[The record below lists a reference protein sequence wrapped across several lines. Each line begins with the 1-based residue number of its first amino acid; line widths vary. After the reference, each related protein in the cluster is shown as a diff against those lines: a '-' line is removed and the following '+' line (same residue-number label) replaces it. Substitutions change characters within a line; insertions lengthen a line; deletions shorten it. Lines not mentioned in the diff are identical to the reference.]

1 MNDEKLSY
9 LMFNIPHIIICLSL
23 SVFALLATAEVQFDT
38 EQPETAIEIVDELVN
53 KHYRKQA
60 LDDELSKQFLH
71 EYIDSLDPAKS
82 YLLQSDIDEFRRW
95 ETELDDMLKRGDL
108 TAGFAI
114 FNRYIKRAIDRLQ
127 ANIDLLKSD
136 YQFDLERDEQLS
148 VDLDDLPWPLTMADA
163 DELWRKRLK
172 EAYLRLILSDKEPQA
187 ARDLLIKRYSN
198 LSKQLS
204 QRDNED
210 TFQVF
215 MNSLATLYDPHTTYM
230 SPRSM
235 ENFRI
240 AMSLSLTGIG
250 AVLQLEDE
258 NTKVVRVV
266 PGGPADKQGIL
277 QAGDIIVGVGQEKE
291 DITDV
296 IGWRLDD
303 VVDLIRGPKDST
315 VRLEIIPAT
324 GESAG
329 SNREIAIVRD
339 KIQLEEQAANSEVI
353 EINNDVG
360 HYKLG
365 VITVP
370 TFYLDIEAYYNRD
383 PNFKSTTRDVMRLL
397 HELEQQKV
405 DGIILDLRNNGGG
418 FLQEAT
424 TLTDLFIDPGP
435 IVQVRYS
442 NQMISRNHRSH
453 ADAYYR
459 GPLVVLINRLSASA
473 SEIFAGAIQDYQR
486 GLIIGGQSFGKGTVQ
501 VQLPV
506 RQGQLKLTES
516 KFYRVSGNSTQHLG
530 VVPDVEL
537 PSYFD
542 KEKVGESADEHA
554 LPWDQ
559 INGVPHRR
567 YSFTDIPL
575 ETLKERHV
583 YRQSKD
589 PDLVYLNQELSLLR
603 ERRKENTISLNEAVR
618 RDEMAQYDS
627 TLLAIENQRRQSK
640 GFEPFATIEEW
651 RESRS
656 PEGDDT
662 RDLSERDP
670 LLYET
675 GNILAD
681 YLGLLAP
688 RSLLVI
694 QP

>member
-1 MNDEKLSY
+1 MSY
-9 LMFNIPHIIICLSL
+9 IPRVIACLSF
-23 SVFALLATAEVQFDT
+23 SIFALLVSAEVQFDT
-38 EQPETAIEIVDELVN
+38 EQPETAVEIVDELIN
-53 KHYRKQA
+53 KHYRKQD
-60 LDDELSKQFLH
+60 LNDELSKQFLYK
-71 EYIDSLDPAKS
+71 YIDNLDPAKS
-82 YLLQSDIDEFRRW
+82 YLLQTDINEFQRW

-108 TAGFAI
+108 TAGFVI
-114 FNRYIKRAIDRLQ
+114 FNRYIKRATERLQ
-127 ANIDLLKSD
+127 ANIDLLESD
-136 YQFDLERDEQLS
+136 YQFDLNQDEQLS
-148 VDLDDLPWPLTMADA
+148 IDLDELPWPKTMAEA

-172 EAYLRLILSDKEPQA
+172 EAYLRLILSDKESQA

-215 MNSLATLYDPHTTYM
+215 MNSLAALYDPHTTYM

-250 AVLQLEDE
+250 AVLQFEDE

-277 QAGDIIVGVGQEKE
+277 QAGDVIVGVGQDQEE
-291 DITDV
+291 ITDV

-329 SNREIAIVRD
+329 TNREIAIIRD
-339 KIQLEEQAANSEVI
+339 KIQLEEQAANSEII
-353 EINNDVG
+353 EVNTDVG
-360 HYKLG
+360 NYKLG

-383 PNFKSTTRDVMRLL
+383 PNFKSSTRDVMRLL
-397 HELEQQKV
+397 GELDEQKV

-435 IVQVRYS
+435 VVQVRYS

-486 GLIIGGQSFGKGTVQ
+486 GLVIGGQSFGKGTVQ

-530 VVPDVEL
+530 VVPDIEL

-542 KEKVGESADEHA
+542 TEKVGESADENA

-559 INGVPHRR
+559 INAVPHRR
-567 YSFTDIPL
+567 YNFTDIPL

-603 ERRKENTISLNEAVR
+603 ERRKENSISLNESVR
-618 RDEMAQYDS
+618 RDEMAKYDT
-627 TLLAIENQRRQSK
+627 TLLTIENQRRQSK
-640 GFEPFATIEEW
+640 GLEPYATIEEW

-656 PEGDDT
+656 PEDDDT

-681 YLGLLAP
+681 YLSLLAP
-688 RSLLVI
+688 KSLLAN

>member
-1 MNDEKLSY
+1 MSY
-9 LMFNIPHIIICLSL
+9 IPRVIACLSF
-23 SVFALLATAEVQFDT
+23 SIFALLVSAEVQFDT
-38 EQPETAIEIVDELVN
+38 EQPKTAVEIVDELIN
-53 KHYRKQA
+53 KHYRKQD
-60 LDDELSKQFLH
+60 LNDELSKQFLYK
-71 EYIDSLDPAKS
+71 YIDNLDPAKS
-82 YLLQSDIDEFRRW
+82 YLIQSDINEFQRW

-108 TAGFAI
+108 TAGFVI
-114 FNRYIKRAIDRLQ
+114 FNRYIKRATERLQ
-127 ANIDLLKSD
+127 ANIDLLESD
-136 YQFDLERDEQLS
+136 YQFDLNQDEQLS
-148 VDLDDLPWPLTMADA
+148 IDLDELPWPQTMAEA

-215 MNSLATLYDPHTTYM
+215 MNSLAALYDPHTTYM

-277 QAGDIIVGVGQEKE
+277 QAGDVIVGVGQDQDE
-291 DITDV
+291 ITDV

-329 SNREIAIVRD
+329 TNREIAIIRD
-339 KIQLEEQAANSEVI
+339 KIQLEEQAANSEII
-353 EINNDVG
+353 EVNTDVG
-360 HYKLG
+360 NYKLG

-383 PNFKSTTRDVMRLL
+383 PNFKSSTRDVMRLL
-397 HELEQQKV
+397 SELDEQKV

-435 IVQVRYS
+435 VVQVRYS

-486 GLIIGGQSFGKGTVQ
+486 GLVIGGQSFGKGTVQ

-530 VVPDVEL
+530 VVPDIEL

-542 KEKVGESADEHA
+542 TEKVGESADENA

-559 INGVPHRR
+559 INAVPHRR
-567 YSFTDIPL
+567 YNFTDIPL

-603 ERRKENTISLNEAVR
+603 ERRKEDSISLNESVR
-618 RDEMAQYDS
+618 RDEMAKYDT
-627 TLLAIENQRRQSK
+627 TLLTIENQRRQSK
-640 GFEPFATIEEW
+640 GLEPYATIEEW

-656 PEGDDT
+656 PEDDDT

-681 YLGLLAP
+681 YLSLLAP
-688 RSLLVI
+688 KSLLAN

>member
-1 MNDEKLSY
+1 MSY
-9 LMFNIPHIIICLSL
+9 IPRIIACLSF
-23 SVFALLATAEVQFDT
+23 SIFALLVSAEVQFDS
-38 EQPETAIEIVDELVN
+38 EQPETAVEIVDELIN
-53 KHYRKQA
+53 KHYRKQD
-60 LDDELSKQFLH
+60 LDDELSKQFLYK
-71 EYIDSLDPAKS
+71 YIDNLDPAKS
-82 YLLQSDIDEFRRW
+82 YLLQSDINEFQRW

-108 TAGFAI
+108 TAGFVI
-114 FNRYIKRAIDRLQ
+114 FNRYIKRATERLE
-127 ANIDLLKSD
+127 ANIDLLESD
-136 YQFDLERDEQLS
+136 YQFDLNQDEQLS
-148 VDLDDLPWPLTMADA
+148 IDLDELPWPQTMAEA

-215 MNSLATLYDPHTTYM
+215 MNSLAALYDPHTTYM

-277 QAGDIIVGVGQEKE
+277 QAGDVIVGVGQDQEE
-291 DITDV
+291 ITDV

-329 SNREIAIVRD
+329 TNREIAIIRD
-339 KIQLEEQAANSEVI
+339 KIQLEEQAANSEII
-353 EINNDVG
+353 EVNTDVG
-360 HYKLG
+360 NYKLG

-383 PNFKSTTRDVMRLL
+383 PNFKSSTRDVMRLL
-397 HELEQQKV
+397 GELDEQKV

-435 IVQVRYS
+435 VVQVRYS

-486 GLIIGGQSFGKGTVQ
+486 GLVIGGQSFGKGTVQ

-530 VVPDVEL
+530 VVPDIEL

-542 KEKVGESADEHA
+542 TEKVGESADENA

-559 INGVPHRR
+559 INAVPHRR
-567 YSFTDIPL
+567 YNFTDIPL

-603 ERRKENTISLNEAVR
+603 ERRKEDSISLNESVR
-618 RDEMAQYDS
+618 RDEMAKYDT
-627 TLLAIENQRRQSK
+627 TLLTIENQRRQSK
-640 GFEPFATIEEW
+640 GLEPYATIEEW

-656 PEGDDT
+656 PEDDDT

-681 YLGLLAP
+681 YLSLLAP
-688 RSLLVI
+688 KSLLAN

>member
-1 MNDEKLSY
+1 MSY
-9 LMFNIPHIIICLSL
+9 IPRVIACLSF
-23 SVFALLATAEVQFDT
+23 SIFALLVSAEVQFDT
-38 EQPETAIEIVDELVN
+38 EQPKTAVEIVDELIN
-53 KHYRKQA
+53 KHYRKQD
-60 LDDELSKQFLH
+60 LNDELSKQFLYK
-71 EYIDSLDPAKS
+71 YIDNLDPAKS
-82 YLLQSDIDEFRRW
+82 YLLQSDINEFQRW

-108 TAGFAI
+108 TAGFVI
-114 FNRYIKRAIDRLQ
+114 FNRYIKRATERLQ
-127 ANIDLLKSD
+127 ANIDLLESD
-136 YQFDLERDEQLS
+136 YQFDLNQDEQLS
-148 VDLDDLPWPLTMADA
+148 IDLDELPWPQTMAEA

-215 MNSLATLYDPHTTYM
+215 MNSLAALYDPHTTYM

-277 QAGDIIVGVGQEKE
+277 QAGDVIVGVGQDQEE
-291 DITDV
+291 ITDV

-329 SNREIAIVRD
+329 TNREIAIIRD
-339 KIQLEEQAANSEVI
+339 KIQLEEQAANSEII
-353 EINNDVG
+353 EVNTDVG
-360 HYKLG
+360 NYKLG

-383 PNFKSTTRDVMRLL
+383 PNFKSSTRDVMRLL
-397 HELEQQKV
+397 SELDEQKV

-435 IVQVRYS
+435 VVQVRYS

-486 GLIIGGQSFGKGTVQ
+486 GLVIGGQSFGKGTVQ

-530 VVPDVEL
+530 VVPDIEL

-542 KEKVGESADEHA
+542 TEKVGESADENA

-559 INGVPHRR
+559 INAVPHRR
-567 YSFTDIPL
+567 YNFTDIPL

-589 PDLVYLNQELSLLR
+589 PDLVYLNQELSLLQ
-603 ERRKENTISLNEAVR
+603 ERRKEDSISLNESVR
-618 RDEMAQYDS
+618 RDEMAKYDT
-627 TLLAIENQRRQSK
+627 TLLTIENQRRQSK
-640 GFEPFATIEEW
+640 GLEPYATIEEW

-656 PEGDDT
+656 PEDDDT

-681 YLGLLAP
+681 YLSLLAP
-688 RSLLVI
+688 KSLLAN

>member
-1 MNDEKLSY
+1 
-9 LMFNIPHIIICLSL
+9 
-23 SVFALLATAEVQFDT
+23 
-38 EQPETAIEIVDELVN
+38 
-53 KHYRKQA
+53 
-60 LDDELSKQFLH
+60 
-71 EYIDSLDPAKS
+71 
-82 YLLQSDIDEFRRW
+82 
-95 ETELDDMLKRGDL
+95 
-108 TAGFAI
+108 
-114 FNRYIKRAIDRLQ
+114 
-127 ANIDLLKSD
+127 
-136 YQFDLERDEQLS
+136 
-148 VDLDDLPWPLTMADA
+148 
-163 DELWRKRLK
+163 
-172 EAYLRLILSDKEPQA
+172 
-187 ARDLLIKRYSN
+187 
-198 LSKQLS
+198 
-204 QRDNED
+204 
-210 TFQVF
+210 
-215 MNSLATLYDPHTTYM
+215 MNSLAALYDPHTTYM

-250 AVLQLEDE
+250 AVLQFEDE

-277 QAGDIIVGVGQEKE
+277 QAGDVIVGVGQDQEE
-291 DITDV
+291 ITDV

-329 SNREIAIVRD
+329 TNREIAIIRD
-339 KIQLEEQAANSEVI
+339 KIQLEEQAANSEII
-353 EINNDVG
+353 EVNTDVG
-360 HYKLG
+360 NYKLG

-383 PNFKSTTRDVMRLL
+383 PNFKSSTRDVMRLL
-397 HELEQQKV
+397 GELDEQKV

-435 IVQVRYS
+435 VVQVRYS

-486 GLIIGGQSFGKGTVQ
+486 GLVIGGQSFGKGTVQ

-530 VVPDVEL
+530 VVPDIEL

-542 KEKVGESADEHA
+542 TEKVGESADENA

-559 INGVPHRR
+559 INAVPHRR
-567 YSFTDIPL
+567 YNFTDIPL

-603 ERRKENTISLNEAVR
+603 ERRKENSISLNESVR
-618 RDEMAQYDS
+618 RDEMAKYDT
-627 TLLAIENQRRQSK
+627 TLLTIENQRRQSK
-640 GFEPFATIEEW
+640 GLEPYATIEEW

-656 PEGDDT
+656 PEDDDT

-681 YLGLLAP
+681 YLSLLAP
-688 RSLLVI
+688 KSLLAN

>member
-1 MNDEKLSY
+1 MSY
-9 LMFNIPHIIICLSL
+9 IPRVIACLSF
-23 SVFALLATAEVQFDT
+23 SIFALLVSAEVQFDT
-38 EQPETAIEIVDELVN
+38 EQPETAVEIVDELIN
-53 KHYRKQA
+53 KHYRKQD
-60 LDDELSKQFLH
+60 LNDELSKQFLYK
-71 EYIDSLDPAKS
+71 YIDNLDPAKS
-82 YLLQSDIDEFRRW
+82 YLLQTDINEFQRW

-108 TAGFAI
+108 TAGFVI
-114 FNRYIKRAIDRLQ
+114 FNRYIKRATERLQ
-127 ANIDLLKSD
+127 ANIDLLESD
-136 YQFDLERDEQLS
+136 YQFDLNQDEQLS
-148 VDLDDLPWPLTMADA
+148 IDLDELPWPKTMAEA

-172 EAYLRLILSDKEPQA
+172 EAYLRLILSDKESQA

-215 MNSLATLYDPHTTYM
+215 MNSLAALYDPHTTYM

-250 AVLQLEDE
+250 AVLQFEDE

-277 QAGDIIVGVGQEKE
+277 QAGDVIVGVGQDQEE
-291 DITDV
+291 ITDV

-329 SNREIAIVRD
+329 TNREIAIIRD
-339 KIQLEEQAANSEVI
+339 KIQLEEQAANSEII
-353 EINNDVG
+353 EVNTDVG
-360 HYKLG
+360 NYKLG

-383 PNFKSTTRDVMRLL
+383 PNFKSSTRDVMRLL
-397 HELEQQKV
+397 GELDEQKV

-435 IVQVRYS
+435 VVQVRYS

-486 GLIIGGQSFGKGTVQ
+486 GLVIGGQSFGKGTVQ

-530 VVPDVEL
+530 VVPDIEL

-542 KEKVGESADEHA
+542 TEKVGESADENA

-559 INGVPHRR
+559 INAVPHRR
-567 YSFTDIPL
+567 YNFTDIPL
-575 ETLKERHV
+575 EALKERHV

-603 ERRKENTISLNEAVR
+603 ERRKENSISLNESVR
-618 RDEMAQYDS
+618 RDEMAKYDT
-627 TLLAIENQRRQSK
+627 TLLTIENQRRQSK
-640 GFEPFATIEEW
+640 GLEPYATIEEW

-656 PEGDDT
+656 PEDDDT

-681 YLGLLAP
+681 YLSLLAP
-688 RSLLVI
+688 KSLLAN

>member
-1 MNDEKLSY
+1 MSY
-9 LMFNIPHIIICLSL
+9 IPRVIACLSF
-23 SVFALLATAEVQFDT
+23 SIFALLVSAEVQFDT
-38 EQPETAIEIVDELVN
+38 EQPETAVEIVDELIN
-53 KHYRKQA
+53 KHYRKQD
-60 LDDELSKQFLH
+60 LNDELSKQFLYK
-71 EYIDSLDPAKS
+71 YIDNLDPAKS
-82 YLLQSDIDEFRRW
+82 YLLQTDINEFQRW

-108 TAGFAI
+108 TAGFVI
-114 FNRYIKRAIDRLQ
+114 FNRYIKRATERLQ
-127 ANIDLLKSD
+127 ANIDLLESD
-136 YQFDLERDEQLS
+136 YQFDLNQDEQLS
-148 VDLDDLPWPLTMADA
+148 IDLDELPWPKTMAEA

-215 MNSLATLYDPHTTYM
+215 MNSLAALYDPHTTYM

-250 AVLQLEDE
+250 AVLQFEDE

-277 QAGDIIVGVGQEKE
+277 QAGDVIVGVGQDQEE
-291 DITDV
+291 ITDV

-329 SNREIAIVRD
+329 TNREIAIIRD
-339 KIQLEEQAANSEVI
+339 KIQLEEQAANSEII
-353 EINNDVG
+353 EVNTDVG
-360 HYKLG
+360 NYKLG

-383 PNFKSTTRDVMRLL
+383 PNFKSSTRDVMRLL
-397 HELEQQKV
+397 GELDEQKV

-435 IVQVRYS
+435 VVQVRYS

-486 GLIIGGQSFGKGTVQ
+486 GLVIGGQSFGKGTVQ

-530 VVPDVEL
+530 VVPDIEL

-542 KEKVGESADEHA
+542 TEKVGESADENA

-559 INGVPHRR
+559 INAVPHRR
-567 YSFTDIPL
+567 YNFTDIPL

-603 ERRKENTISLNEAVR
+603 ERRKENSISLNESVR
-618 RDEMAQYDS
+618 RDEMAKYDT
-627 TLLAIENQRRQSK
+627 TLLTIENQRRQSK
-640 GFEPFATIEEW
+640 GLEPYATIEEW

-656 PEGDDT
+656 PEDDDT

-681 YLGLLAP
+681 YLSLLAP
-688 RSLLVI
+688 KSLLAN

>member
-1 MNDEKLSY
+1 MSY
-9 LMFNIPHIIICLSL
+9 IPRIIACLSF
-23 SVFALLATAEVQFDT
+23 SIFALLVSAEVQFDT
-38 EQPETAIEIVDELVN
+38 EQPETAVEIVDELIN
-53 KHYRKQA
+53 KHYRKQD
-60 LDDELSKQFLH
+60 LNDELSKQFLYK
-71 EYIDSLDPAKS
+71 YIDNLDPAKS
-82 YLLQSDIDEFRRW
+82 YLLQSDINEFQRW

-108 TAGFAI
+108 TAGFVI
-114 FNRYIKRAIDRLQ
+114 FNRYIKRATERLQ
-127 ANIDLLKSD
+127 ANIDLLESD
-136 YQFDLERDEQLS
+136 YQFDLNQDEQLS
-148 VDLDDLPWPLTMADA
+148 IDLDELPWPQTMAEA

-215 MNSLATLYDPHTTYM
+215 MNSLAALYDPHTTYM

-277 QAGDIIVGVGQEKE
+277 QAGDVIVGVGQDQDE
-291 DITDV
+291 ITDV

-329 SNREIAIVRD
+329 TNREIAIIRD
-339 KIQLEEQAANSEVI
+339 KIQLEEQAANSEII
-353 EINNDVG
+353 EVNTDVG
-360 HYKLG
+360 NYKLG

-370 TFYLDIEAYYNRD
+370 TFYLDIEAFYNRD
-383 PNFKSTTRDVMRLL
+383 PNFKSSTRDVMRLL
-397 HELEQQKV
+397 SELDEQKV

-435 IVQVRYS
+435 VVQVRYS

-486 GLIIGGQSFGKGTVQ
+486 GLVIGGQSFGKGTVQ

-530 VVPDVEL
+530 VVPDIEL

-542 KEKVGESADEHA
+542 TEKVGESADENA

-559 INGVPHRR
+559 INAVPHRR
-567 YSFTDIPL
+567 YNFTDIPL

-603 ERRKENTISLNEAVR
+603 ERRKEDSISLNESVR
-618 RDEMAQYDS
+618 RDEMAKYDT
-627 TLLAIENQRRQSK
+627 TLLTIENQRRQSK
-640 GFEPFATIEEW
+640 GLEPYATIEEW

-656 PEGDDT
+656 PEDDDT

-681 YLGLLAP
+681 YLSLLAP
-688 RSLLVI
+688 KSLLAN

>member
-1 MNDEKLSY
+1 MSY
-9 LMFNIPHIIICLSL
+9 IPRVIACLSF
-23 SVFALLATAEVQFDT
+23 SIFALLVSAEVQFDT
-38 EQPETAIEIVDELVN
+38 EQPETAVEIVDELIN
-53 KHYRKQA
+53 KHYRKQD
-60 LDDELSKQFLH
+60 LNDELSKQFLYK
-71 EYIDSLDPAKS
+71 YIDNLDPAKS
-82 YLLQSDIDEFRRW
+82 YLIQSDINEFQRW

-108 TAGFAI
+108 TAGFVI
-114 FNRYIKRAIDRLQ
+114 FNRYIKRATERLQ
-127 ANIDLLKSD
+127 ANIDLLESD
-136 YQFDLERDEQLS
+136 YQFDLNQDEQLS
-148 VDLDDLPWPLTMADA
+148 IDLDKLPWPQTMAEA

-215 MNSLATLYDPHTTYM
+215 MNSLAALYDPHTTYM

-277 QAGDIIVGVGQEKE
+277 QAGDVIVGVGQDQEE
-291 DITDV
+291 ITDV

-329 SNREIAIVRD
+329 TNREIAIIRD
-339 KIQLEEQAANSEVI
+339 KIQLEEQAANSEII
-353 EINNDVG
+353 EVNTDVG
-360 HYKLG
+360 NYKLG

-383 PNFKSTTRDVMRLL
+383 PNFKSSTRDVMRLL
-397 HELEQQKV
+397 SELDEQKV

-435 IVQVRYS
+435 VVQVRYS

-486 GLIIGGQSFGKGTVQ
+486 GLVIGGQSFGKGTVQ

-530 VVPDVEL
+530 VVPDIEL

-542 KEKVGESADEHA
+542 TEKVGESADENA

-559 INGVPHRR
+559 INAVPHRR
-567 YSFTDIPL
+567 YNFTDIPL

-603 ERRKENTISLNEAVR
+603 ERRKEDSISLNESVR
-618 RDEMAQYDS
+618 RDEMAKYDT
-627 TLLAIENQRRQSK
+627 TLLTIENQRRQSK
-640 GFEPFATIEEW
+640 GLEPYATIEEW

-656 PEGDDT
+656 PEDDDT

-681 YLGLLAP
+681 YLSLLAP
-688 RSLLVI
+688 KSLLAN
-694 QP
+694 QL

>member
-1 MNDEKLSY
+1 MSY
-9 LMFNIPHIIICLSL
+9 IPRVIACLSF
-23 SVFALLATAEVQFDT
+23 SIFALLVSAEVQFDT
-38 EQPETAIEIVDELVN
+38 EQPETAVEIVDELIN
-53 KHYRKQA
+53 KHYRKQD
-60 LDDELSKQFLH
+60 LNDELSKQFLYK
-71 EYIDSLDPAKS
+71 YIDNLDPAKS
-82 YLLQSDIDEFRRW
+82 YLIQSDINEFQRW

-108 TAGFAI
+108 TAGFVI
-114 FNRYIKRAIDRLQ
+114 FNRYIKRATERLQ
-127 ANIDLLKSD
+127 ANIDLLESD
-136 YQFDLERDEQLS
+136 YQFDLNQDEQLS
-148 VDLDDLPWPLTMADA
+148 IDLDELPWPQTMAEA

-215 MNSLATLYDPHTTYM
+215 MNSLAALYDPHTTYM

-277 QAGDIIVGVGQEKE
+277 QAGDVIVGVGQDQDE
-291 DITDV
+291 ITDV

-329 SNREIAIVRD
+329 TNREIAIIRD
-339 KIQLEEQAANSEVI
+339 KIQLEEQAANSEII
-353 EINNDVG
+353 EVNTDVG
-360 HYKLG
+360 NYKLG

-383 PNFKSTTRDVMRLL
+383 PNFKSSTRDVMRLL
-397 HELEQQKV
+397 SELDEQKV

-435 IVQVRYS
+435 VVQVRYS

-486 GLIIGGQSFGKGTVQ
+486 GLVIGGQSFGKGTVQ

-530 VVPDVEL
+530 VVPDIEL

-542 KEKVGESADEHA
+542 TEKVGESADENA

-559 INGVPHRR
+559 INAVPHRR
-567 YSFTDIPL
+567 YNFTDIPL

-603 ERRKENTISLNEAVR
+603 ERRKEDSISLNESVR
-618 RDEMAQYDS
+618 RDEMAKYDT
-627 TLLAIENQRRQSK
+627 TLLTIENQRRQSK
-640 GFEPFATIEEW
+640 GLEPYATIEEW

-656 PEGDDT
+656 PEDDDT

-681 YLGLLAP
+681 YLSLLAP
-688 RSLLVI
+688 KSLLAN